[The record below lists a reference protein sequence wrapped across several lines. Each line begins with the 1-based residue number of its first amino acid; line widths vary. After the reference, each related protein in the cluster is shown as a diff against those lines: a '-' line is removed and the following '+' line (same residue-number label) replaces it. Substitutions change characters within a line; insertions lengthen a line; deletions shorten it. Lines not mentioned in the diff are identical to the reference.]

1 MTFESIEFP
10 VRHKAGYEANLHD
23 ISLHNK
29 MLYRYVDPQDRPG
42 TITSMS
48 VTPTIRQSQP
58 FLVARDLASLRDAV
72 ERLFEASDAGGVM
85 DIGEL
90 MVRSLGIHGQLR
102 WRHKDEQP
110 APLTAQ
116 LELAEDPQG
125 SRTLTMEWD
134 GQPLLDDV
142 QEQLAWLGRLSG
154 ARLRQLAET
163 SRLYEAISRL
173 ALAERLQRALYAIAE
188 QAGAGHDMP
197 EMMRSLHAIVSSLM
211 YAENF
216 YIVLHDTTTD
226 TIRFPYYIDT
236 VDTDP
241 PPPDQD
247 MPLQEMLHS
256 LTWNLLH
263 EGRPMM
269 GSIEE
274 LGQQFGERFVLMGP
288 SCEHWLGVPLLR
300 AGKVVGGIVVQ
311 SYRTDTHYSRHDLEL
326 LSYVAQHVQTALE
339 RREAHLELGRRVTD
353 RTAAL
358 REANRVL
365 RQQVLQRQRGER
377 LQAALFRIAELA
389 NTSGSLE
396 NFYTAVHQAISGL
409 LYARNFY
416 IALVDEE
423 TESLTFPYSVDEI
436 DNVRPPRV
444 HGRGATEYVLRHGT
458 PLLAFPADI
467 DRLVATGEISH
478 FGASAVCWLGVPL
491 VWGDKVMGVLALQS
505 YSLEHNYHERDQEL
519 LTFVSYHIANALQ
532 RRYADSS
539 LKQAYAGLERRV
551 TERTRAL
558 ALANRDLREQIAE
571 RERVERRLKYETL
584 HDSLTGLPNRT
595 LLLQRLEQAMQRY
608 IENPIE
614 QFAVLFI
621 DLDRFKVINDSV
633 GHLIGDDLLFQV
645 GGRIRACL
653 KTRDVVARLGGDE
666 FAVLLEGIADTGK
679 AMVIAERIIVELQTP
694 FRLGTKEIFTSA
706 SIGIALSSPHY
717 KQPEELLRDADA
729 AMYNAKDGGRHRA
742 AMFDERLRR
751 EALSLLDMESDLRHA
766 LSRNEFVPFYQ
777 PIVEL
782 ADGRVAGYEALL
794 RWHHPQRGLLLPHDF
809 LLIAEDCGCA
819 EAIDWHIFERV
830 CKQGMKLIG
839 ADGFISINVSGRH
852 FRSPDL
858 DQKLLALFEQ
868 YAVPAQC
875 IRIEVTEHALLEN
888 PNQVKQMLQNLRNH
902 GIGIALDDFGTGY
915 SSLSYLHRY
924 PFETLK
930 IDRSFITELPVDDQ
944 ETQGLA
950 LVRAIQVLADS
961 LQMKVIAEGIEE
973 ESQRQALMKVGCRYG
988 QGFLFAMPQ
997 AAETWLGAVTP
1008 PRRT

>member
-1 MTFESIEFP
+1 
-10 VRHKAGYEANLHD
+10 
-23 ISLHNK
+23 
-29 MLYRYVDPQDRPG
+29 
-42 TITSMS
+42 MS
-48 VTPTIRQSQP
+48 ATPTIRSSGPPSAAQ
-58 FLVARDLASLRDAV
+58 DLAALHHAA
-72 ERLFEASDAGGVM
+72 ERLFEAADVGSVM
-85 DIGEL
+85 EICEL
-90 MVRSLGIHGQLR
+90 AWSSFGIHGRLR
-102 WRHKDEQP
+102 WRRVDEQP
-110 APLTAQ
+110 IHLPSGQ
-116 LELAEDPQG
+116 LDLAEDPQG
-125 SRTLTMEWD
+125 SRKLTLEATELPLPD
-134 GQPLLDDV
+134 GVRDSLV
-142 QEQLAWLGRLSG
+142 WLGRLAD

-216 YIVLHDTTTD
+216 YIVLYDAATD
-226 TIRFPYYIDT
+226 SVRFPYYLDIADN
-236 VDTDP
+236 DP
-241 PPPDQD
+241 PPPDQEL
-247 MPLQEMLHS
+247 PLRDMLHS
-256 LTWNLLH
+256 LTWNLLQ
-263 EGRPMM
+263 EGRPLM

-274 LGQQFGERFVLMGP
+274 LRQQFGDRFVLVGP

-300 AGKVVGGIVVQ
+300 SDRVVGGIVVQ
-311 SYRTDTHYSRHDLEL
+311 SYRTDTHYSQHDLEL
-326 LSYVAQHVQTALE
+326 LNYVAQHVQTALE
-339 RREAHLELGRRVTD
+339 RREAHIELGHRVTD

-389 NTSGSLE
+389 NTSEGPE
-396 NFYTAVHQAISGL
+396 KFYAAMHQVISGL

-416 IALVDEE
+416 IALVDA
-423 TESLTFPYSVDEI
+423 ESGHLTFPYSVD
-436 DNVRPPRV
+436 DVDSVRPPRA
-444 HGRGATEYVLRHGT
+444 HGRGLTEYVLRHGK
-458 PLLAFPADI
+458 PLLADPREVE
-467 DRLVATGEISH
+467 RLIALGEISH
-478 FGASAVCWLGVPL
+478 FGALSVCWLGVPL
-491 VWGDKVMGVLALQS
+491 ILGGKAMGVLALQS
-505 YSLEHNYHERDQEL
+505 YSPEHTYSERDQEL

-532 RRYADSS
+532 RKQTAAS

-584 HDSLTGLPNRT
+584 HDSLTGLPNRS
-595 LLLQRLEQAMQRY
+595 LLLQRLEQAMQRSVA
-608 IENPIE
+608 NPNE

-633 GHLIGDDLLFQV
+633 GHLVGDDLLFQV

-666 FAVLLEGIADTGK
+666 FAVLLDGIHDTGN
-679 AMVIAERIIVELQTP
+679 ATLIAERIINELQTP

-706 SIGIALSSPHY
+706 SIGVALSSPHY
-717 KQPEELLRDADA
+717 RQPEELLRDADA

-742 AMFDERLRR
+742 ALFDDRLRR

-766 LSRNEFVPFYQ
+766 LNRNEFEPFYQ

-782 ADGRVAGYEALL
+782 DSGRVAGYEALL
-794 RWHHPQRGLLLPHDF
+794 RWHHPERGLLTPHDF
-809 LLIAEDCGCA
+809 LLIAEECGCA
-819 EAIDWHIFERV
+819 EAIDWQIFEQV
-830 CKQGMKLIG
+830 CTQAVRLIG
-839 ADGFISINVSGRH
+839 TEGFISINVSGRH
-852 FRSPDL
+852 FRSVDL
-858 DQKLLALFEQ
+858 DQRLLALFEQ
-868 YAVPAQC
+868 YAVPPHC

-888 PNQVKQMLQNLRNH
+888 PTQVKRILKNLRSR

-915 SSLSYLHRY
+915 SSLSYLHQY
-924 PFETLK
+924 PFDTLK
-930 IDRSFITELPVDDQ
+930 IDRSFITELPQGDE

-973 ESQRQALMKVGCRYG
+973 ESQRQALLRVGCRYG
-988 QGFLFAMPQ
+988 QGFLFAASQP
-997 AAETWLGAVTP
+997 AKTWLSKNNNPLLLT
-1008 PRRT
+1008 

>member
-1 MTFESIEFP
+1 
-10 VRHKAGYEANLHD
+10 
-23 ISLHNK
+23 
-29 MLYRYVDPQDRPG
+29 
-42 TITSMS
+42 MS
-48 VTPTIRQSQP
+48 ATPTIRSSQP
-58 FLVARDLASLRDAV
+58 PSVARDLAALREAV
-72 ERLFEASDAGGVM
+72 ERLFEAPDAASVM
-85 DIGEL
+85 EICEL
-90 MVRSLGIHGQLR
+90 MLVNFGIQGRLR
-102 WRHKDEQP
+102 WRRMDEQ
-110 APLTAQ
+110 AGHIGGQ
-116 LELAEDPQG
+116 LDLAEDPQG
-125 SRTLTMEWD
+125 PRTLTLEWAD
-134 GQPLLDDV
+134 LPPPEIVRDRLD
-142 QEQLAWLGRLSG
+142 WLGRL
-154 ARLRQLAET
+154 ADTRLRQLAEI

-188 QAGAGHDMP
+188 QAGAEHDMP

-216 YIVLHDTTTD
+216 YIVLYDAATD
-226 TIRFPYYIDT
+226 TVRFPYYVDIA
-236 VDTDP
+236 DTDP
-241 PPPDQD
+241 PSPDQGV
-247 MPLQEMLHS
+247 PLHDMLHS
-256 LTWNLLH
+256 LTWTLLQ
-263 EGRPMM
+263 EGRPLM

-274 LGQQFGERFVLMGP
+274 LKQQFGDHFVPIGP

-300 AGKVVGGIVVQ
+300 GDRVVGGIVMQ
-311 SYRTDTHYSRHDLEL
+311 SYRADTHYSRHDLEL

-339 RREAHLELGRRVTD
+339 RREAHIELGRRVTD

-389 NTSGSLE
+389 NNSESLE
-396 NFYTAVHQAISGL
+396 KFYAAMHQVISGL

-423 TESLTFPYSVDEI
+423 NGHLTFPYSVDDV
-436 DNVRPPRV
+436 DNLRPPRA
-444 HGRGATEYVLRHGT
+444 HGRGVTEYVLRHAK
-458 PLLAFPADI
+458 PLLADMQAI
-467 DRLVATGEISH
+467 DHLIETGEISH
-478 FGASAVCWLGVPL
+478 FGSRSVCWLGVPL
-491 VWGDKVMGVLALQS
+491 IWGGKALGVLALQS
-505 YSLEHNYHERDQEL
+505 YSPEHTYNERDQEL

-532 RRYADSS
+532 RKQAASS

-608 IENPIE
+608 VANPNE

-633 GHLIGDDLLFQV
+633 GHLVGDDLLFQV

-666 FAVLLEGIADTGK
+666 FAVLLEGIVDTGK
-679 AMVIAERIIVELQTP
+679 ATLIAERIISELQTP

-717 KQPEELLRDADA
+717 RQPEELLRDADA

-742 AMFDERLRR
+742 AMFDDRLRR

-766 LSRNEFVPFYQ
+766 LSRNEFEPFYQ

-782 ADGRVAGYEALL
+782 ADGRVTGYEALL
-794 RWHHPQRGLLLPHDF
+794 RWHHPERGLLPPHDF
-809 LLIAEDCGCA
+809 LLIAEECGCA
-819 EAIDWHIFERV
+819 EAIDWQIFEQV
-830 CKQGMKLIG
+830 CTQAVRLIG
-839 ADGFISINVSGRH
+839 NEGFISINVSGRH
-852 FRSPDL
+852 FRSADL
-858 DQKLLALFEQ
+858 DQRLLALFEQ
-868 YAVPAQC
+868 YAVPTHC

-888 PNQVKQMLQNLRNH
+888 PTQVKQMLQNLRSH
-902 GIGIALDDFGTGY
+902 GVGIALDDFGTGY
-915 SSLSYLHRY
+915 SSLSYLHQY

-930 IDRSFITELPVDDQ
+930 IDRSFITELPPGDE

-961 LQMKVIAEGIEE
+961 LQMKVIAEGIED
-973 ESQRQALMKVGCRYG
+973 ESQRQALLRVGCRYG

-997 AAETWLGAVTP
+997 PAATWLSADKP
-1008 PRRT
+1008 LLLA

>member
-1 MTFESIEFP
+1 
-10 VRHKAGYEANLHD
+10 
-23 ISLHNK
+23 
-29 MLYRYVDPQDRPG
+29 
-42 TITSMS
+42 MS
-48 VTPTIRQSQP
+48 ASPTIRSSQP
-58 FLVARDLASLRDAV
+58 PPVARDLAALHAAV
-72 ERLFEASDAGGVM
+72 ERLFEAPDAAGVM
-85 DIGEL
+85 DVCEL
-90 MVRSLGIHGQLR
+90 MLDNLGIHGRLR
-102 WRHKDEQP
+102 WRRMDEQP
-110 APLTAQ
+110 GHLAGQ
-116 LELAEDPQG
+116 MDLAEDPQG
-125 SRTLTMEWD
+125 PRTLVLEWAD
-134 GQPLLDDV
+134 LPLPEALRDRLD
-142 QEQLAWLGRLSG
+142 WLGRL
-154 ARLRQLAET
+154 ADIRLHQLAET
-163 SRLYEAISRL
+163 SHLYEAISRL

-188 QAGAGHDMP
+188 QAGAEHDMP

-216 YIVLHDTTTD
+216 YIVLYDAATD
-226 TIRFPYYIDT
+226 TVRFPYYVDIA
-236 VDTDP
+236 DTDP
-241 PPPDQD
+241 PPPDQSL
-247 MPLQEMLHS
+247 PLHDMLHS
-256 LTWNLLH
+256 LTWNLLQ
-263 EGRPMM
+263 EGRPLM
-269 GSIEE
+269 GSFDE
-274 LGQQFGERFVLMGP
+274 LKQQFGDHFVPIGP
-288 SCEHWLGVPLLR
+288 SCEHWLGAPLLR
-300 AGKVVGGIVVQ
+300 SGRVVGGIVMQ
-311 SYRTDTHYSRHDLEL
+311 SYRADTHYSRHDLEL
-326 LSYVAQHVQTALE
+326 LNYVAQHVQTALE

-389 NTSGSLE
+389 NTSDSPE
-396 NFYTAVHQAISGL
+396 KFYAAMHQVISGL

-423 TESLTFPYSVDEI
+423 SGHLTFPYSVDDV
-436 DNVRPPRV
+436 DNERPPRA
-444 HGRGATEYVLRHGT
+444 HGRGATEYVLRHAK
-458 PLLAFPADI
+458 PLLATPAEI
-467 DRLVATGEISH
+467 DRLSAQGEISH
-478 FGASAVCWLGVPL
+478 FGARSVCWLGVPL
-491 VWGDKVMGVLALQS
+491 IWGGKAMGVLALQS
-505 YSLEHNYHERDQEL
+505 YSSEHTYNERDQEL

-532 RRYADSS
+532 RKQAAAS

-608 IENPIE
+608 AANPGE

-633 GHLIGDDLLFQV
+633 GHLVGDDLLFQV

-666 FAVLLEGIADTGK
+666 FAVLLEGIVETGK
-679 AMVIAERIIVELQTP
+679 ATLIAERIISELQTP

-706 SIGIALSSPHY
+706 SIGIALARPHY
-717 KQPEELLRDADA
+717 RQPEELLRDADA

-742 AMFDERLRR
+742 AMFDDRLRR

-766 LSRNEFVPFYQ
+766 LSRNEFEPFYQ

-782 ADGRVAGYEALL
+782 ADGRITGYEALL
-794 RWHHPQRGLLLPHDF
+794 RWHHPERGLLPPHDF
-809 LLIAEDCGCA
+809 LLIAEECGCA
-819 EAIDWHIFERV
+819 EAIDWQIFEQV
-830 CKQGMKLIG
+830 CTQAVRLIG
-839 ADGFISINVSGRH
+839 TDGFISINVSGRH
-852 FRSPDL
+852 FRSADL
-858 DQKLLALFEQ
+858 DQRLLALFDQ
-868 YAVPAQC
+868 YAVPTRC

-888 PNQVKQMLQNLRNH
+888 PTQVKQMLQNLRSH
-902 GIGIALDDFGTGY
+902 GVGIALDDFGTGY
-915 SSLSYLHRY
+915 SSLSYLHQY

-930 IDRSFITELPVDDQ
+930 IDRSFITELPPDDA

-973 ESQRQALMKVGCRYG
+973 ESQRQALLRVGCRYG
-988 QGFLFAMPQ
+988 QGFLFAEAQP
-997 AAETWLGAVTP
+997 ASTWLGADRP
-1008 PRRT
+1008 LLLA

>member
-1 MTFESIEFP
+1 
-10 VRHKAGYEANLHD
+10 
-23 ISLHNK
+23 
-29 MLYRYVDPQDRPG
+29 
-42 TITSMS
+42 MS
-48 VTPTIRQSQP
+48 VTPTMRPSQP
-58 FLVARDLASLRDAV
+58 FLVVRDLASLREAV
-72 ERLFEASDAGGVM
+72 ERLVEAPDANVVM
-85 DIGEL
+85 EIGEL
-90 MVRSLGIHGQLR
+90 MVRSLGIRGRLR
-102 WRHKDEQP
+102 WRVNEEQP
-110 APLTAQ
+110 ALSTSEALTDQHIIGHAASDQPPSEQIDLAQ
-116 LELAEDPQG
+116 DPQE
-125 SRTLTMEWD
+125 SRTLFLEWD
-134 GQPLLDDV
+134 GQTLLGGV
-142 QEQLAWLGRLSG
+142 REQLAWLGRLSG
-154 ARLRQLAET
+154 VRLRQLAET

-188 QAGAGHDMP
+188 QAGAAERDMP

-216 YIVLHDTTTD
+216 YIVLHDATTGN
-226 TIRFPYYIDT
+226 IRFPYYVDT

-241 PPPDQD
+241 PPPNQD
-247 MPLQEMLHS
+247 LSLNDMLHS

-263 EGRPMM
+263 EGRPLM

-274 LGQQFGERFVLMGP
+274 LGQHLGEHFVRMGP
-288 SCEHWLGVPLLR
+288 DCVHWLGVPLLR
-300 AGKVVGGIVVQ
+300 TGSVVGGLVVQ
-311 SYRTDTHYSRHDLEL
+311 SYRTDTHYSHSDLEL
-326 LSYVAQHVQTALE
+326 LNYVAQHVQTALE
-339 RREAHLELGRRVTD
+339 RREAHIELGRRVTD
-353 RTAAL
+353 RTSAL

-377 LQAALFRIAELA
+377 LQSALFRIAELA
-389 NTSGSLE
+389 NTSDSLE
-396 NFYTAVHQAISGL
+396 NFYAAVHQVISGL

-416 IALVDEE
+416 IALVEEE
-423 TESLTFPYSVDEI
+423 TGSLTFPYSVDEI
-436 DNVRPPRV
+436 DNVRPPRTD
-444 HGRGATEYVLRHGT
+444 GRGATEYVLRHGL

-467 DRLVATGEISH
+467 DRLVEMGEISH
-478 FGASAVCWLGVPL
+478 FGTRSVCWLGVPL

-505 YSLEHNYHERDQEL
+505 YSPEHDYHERDQEL

-532 RRYADSS
+532 RRYADSA

-608 IENPIE
+608 MANPGE

-633 GHLIGDDLLFQV
+633 GHLVGDDLLFQV

-679 AMVIAERIIVELQTP
+679 ALVIAERVIAELQAP

-717 KQPEELLRDADA
+717 RQPEELLRDADA
-729 AMYNAKDGGRHRA
+729 AMYNAKGAGRHRA

-782 ADGRVAGYEALL
+782 ADGRVTGYEALL
-794 RWHHPQRGLLLPHDF
+794 RWHHPQRGLLLPQDF
-809 LLIAEDCGCA
+809 LLVAEDCGCA
-819 EAIDWHIFERV
+819 EAIDWHIFEQV
-830 CKQGMKLIG
+830 CKQGVKLIG

-858 DQKLLALFEQ
+858 DQRLLALFEQ
-868 YAVPAQC
+868 YAVPTHC
-875 IRIEVTEHALLEN
+875 IRIEVTERALLEN
-888 PNQVKQMLQNLRNH
+888 PGQVKEMLQNLRRH
-902 GIGIALDDFGTGY
+902 GVGIALDDFGTGY
-915 SSLSYLHRY
+915 SSLSYLHQY

-961 LQMKVIAEGIEE
+961 LQMKVIAEGIEL
-973 ESQRQALMKVGCRYG
+973 ESQRQALINVGCRYG
-988 QGFLFAMPQ
+988 QGFLFAKAQ
-997 AAETWLGAVTP
+997 AAETWLTP
-1008 PRRT
+1008 

>member
-1 MTFESIEFP
+1 
-10 VRHKAGYEANLHD
+10 
-23 ISLHNK
+23 
-29 MLYRYVDPQDRPG
+29 
-42 TITSMS
+42 MS
-48 VTPTIRQSQP
+48 ATPTIRPSHP
-58 FLVARDLASLRDAV
+58 PPAVRDLAAWGEAV
-72 ERLFEASDAGGVM
+72 ERLFEAPDSDSVM
-85 DIGEL
+85 ENCEL
-90 MVRSLGIHGQLR
+90 MLAQVAFPGRLL
-102 WRHKDEQP
+102 WRRMDEQP
-110 APLTAQ
+110 GQPGRQ
-116 LELAEDPQG
+116 LSLAEDPQG
-125 SRTLTMEWD
+125 SRTLTLEWID
-134 GQPLLDDV
+134 LPPS
-142 QEQLAWLGRLSG
+142 EAERNQLQWLGRL
-154 ARLRQLAET
+154 ADTRLRQLAET

-188 QAGAGHDMP
+188 QAGADHDMP

-216 YIVLHDTTTD
+216 YIVLYDAVTD
-226 TIRFPYYIDT
+226 TVRFPYYVDIA
-236 VDTDP
+236 DTDP
-241 PPPDQD
+241 PSPDHAV
-247 MPLQEMLHS
+247 PLHDMLHS
-256 LTWNLLH
+256 LTWTLLQ
-263 EGRPMM
+263 EGRPLM

-274 LGQQFGERFVLMGP
+274 LKQQFGDHFVPIGP

-300 AGKVVGGIVVQ
+300 GDRVVGGIVMQ
-311 SYRTDTHYSRHDLEL
+311 SYRPDTHYSRQDQEL

-339 RREAHLELGRRVTD
+339 RREAHIELGRRVTD

-389 NTSGSLE
+389 NTSESLE
-396 NFYTAVHQAISGL
+396 KFYAAMHQVISGL

-416 IALVDEE
+416 IALLDEE
-423 TESLTFPYSVDEI
+423 NGHLTFPYSVDDV
-436 DNVRPPRV
+436 DNVRPPRA
-444 HGRGATEYVLRHGT
+444 HGRGVTEYVLRHAK
-458 PLLAFPADI
+458 PLLADMQAI
-467 DRLVATGEISH
+467 DRLIESGEISH
-478 FGASAVCWLGVPL
+478 FGSRSVCWLGVPL
-491 VWGDKVMGVLALQS
+491 IWGGKALGVLALQS
-505 YSLEHNYHERDQEL
+505 YSPEHTYNERDQEL

-532 RRYADSS
+532 RKQAAAS
-539 LKQAYAGLERRV
+539 LKHAYAGLERRV

-608 IENPIE
+608 VANPNE

-633 GHLIGDDLLFQV
+633 GHLVGDDLLFQV

-666 FAVLLEGIADTGK
+666 FAVLLEGIVDTGK
-679 AMVIAERIIVELQTP
+679 AALIAERIISELQTP

-717 KQPEELLRDADA
+717 RQPEELLRDADA

-742 AMFDERLRR
+742 AMFDDRLRR

-766 LSRNEFVPFYQ
+766 LSRNEFEPFYQ

-782 ADGRVAGYEALL
+782 ADGRITGYEALL
-794 RWHHPQRGLLLPHDF
+794 RWHHPERGLLPPHDF
-809 LLIAEDCGCA
+809 LLIAEECGCA
-819 EAIDWHIFERV
+819 EAIDWQIFEQV
-830 CKQGMKLIG
+830 CTQAVRLIG
-839 ADGFISINVSGRH
+839 NEGFISINVSGRH
-852 FRSPDL
+852 FRSADL
-858 DQKLLALFEQ
+858 DQRLLALFEQ
-868 YAVPAQC
+868 YAVPTHC

-888 PNQVKQMLQNLRNH
+888 PTQVKQMLQNLRSH
-902 GIGIALDDFGTGY
+902 GVGIALDDFGTGY
-915 SSLSYLHRY
+915 SSLSYLHQY

-930 IDRSFITELPVDDQ
+930 IDRSFITELPPDDA

-973 ESQRQALMKVGCRYG
+973 ESQRQALLRVGCRYG

-997 AAETWLGAVTP
+997 PASTWLKADKP
-1008 PRRT
+1008 LLLA

>member
-1 MTFESIEFP
+1 
-10 VRHKAGYEANLHD
+10 
-23 ISLHNK
+23 
-29 MLYRYVDPQDRPG
+29 
-42 TITSMS
+42 MS
-48 VTPTIRQSQP
+48 ATPTIRSSQLP
-58 FLVARDLASLRDAV
+58 PVARDLAALHAAV
-72 ERLFEASDAGGVM
+72 ERLFEAPDATGVM
-85 DIGEL
+85 EVCEL
-90 MVRSLGIHGQLR
+90 MLDNLGIHGRLR
-102 WRHKDEQP
+102 WRRADEQP
-110 APLTAQ
+110 DQ
-116 LELAEDPQG
+116 LAGQTDLAEDPQG
-125 SRTLTMEWD
+125 PRTLMLEWTEL
-134 GQPLLDDV
+134 PLPEDLRDRLD
-142 QEQLAWLGRLSG
+142 WLGRL
-154 ARLRQLAET
+154 ADIRLHQLAET

-188 QAGAGHDMP
+188 QAGAEHDMP

-216 YIVLHDTTTD
+216 YIVLYDAATD
-226 TIRFPYYIDT
+226 TVRFPYYVDIA
-236 VDTDP
+236 DTDP
-241 PPPDQD
+241 PPPDQNL
-247 MPLQEMLHS
+247 PLHDMLHS
-256 LTWNLLH
+256 LTWNLLQ
-263 EGRPMM
+263 EGRPLM
-269 GSIEE
+269 GSFEE
-274 LGQQFGERFVLMGP
+274 LKQQFGDRFVPIGP
-288 SCEHWLGVPLLR
+288 SCEHWLGAPLLR
-300 AGKVVGGIVVQ
+300 AGRVVGGIVMQ
-311 SYRTDTHYSRHDLEL
+311 SYRADTHYSRHDLEL
-326 LSYVAQHVQTALE
+326 LNYVAQHVQTALE

-389 NTSGSLE
+389 NASDSLDK
-396 NFYTAVHQAISGL
+396 FYAAMHQVISGL

-423 TESLTFPYSVDEI
+423 NGHLTFPYSVD
-436 DNVRPPRV
+436 DVDSVRPPRA
-444 HGRGATEYVLRHGT
+444 HGRGATEYVLRHAK
-458 PLLAFPADI
+458 PLLATPAEI
-467 DRLVATGEISH
+467 DRLGALGEISH
-478 FGASAVCWLGVPL
+478 FGARSVCWLGVPL
-491 VWGDKVMGVLALQS
+491 IWGGKAMGVLALQS
-505 YSLEHNYHERDQEL
+505 YSSEHTYNERDQEL

-532 RRYADSS
+532 RKQAAAA

-608 IENPIE
+608 AANSSE

-633 GHLIGDDLLFQV
+633 GHLVGDDLLFQV

-666 FAVLLEGIADTGK
+666 FAVLLEGIVETRK
-679 AMVIAERIIVELQTP
+679 ATLIAERIISELQAP

-706 SIGIALSSPHY
+706 SIGIALASPHY
-717 KQPEELLRDADA
+717 RQPEELLRDADA

-742 AMFDERLRR
+742 AMFDDRLRR

-766 LSRNEFVPFYQ
+766 LSRNEFEPFYQ

-782 ADGRVAGYEALL
+782 ADGRITGYEALL
-794 RWHHPQRGLLLPHDF
+794 RWHHPERGLLAPQDF
-809 LLIAEDCGCA
+809 LLIAEECGCA
-819 EAIDWHIFERV
+819 EAIDWQIFEQV
-830 CKQGMKLIG
+830 CTQAVRLIG
-839 ADGFISINVSGRH
+839 TEGFISINVSGRH
-852 FRSPDL
+852 FRSADL
-858 DQKLLALFEQ
+858 DQRLLALFDQ
-868 YAVPAQC
+868 YAVPTRC

-888 PNQVKQMLQNLRNH
+888 PTQVKLMLQNLRSH
-902 GIGIALDDFGTGY
+902 GVGIALDDFGTGY
-915 SSLSYLHRY
+915 SSLSYLHQY

-930 IDRSFITELPVDDQ
+930 IDRSFITELPPDDA

-973 ESQRQALMKVGCRYG
+973 ESQRQALLRVGCRYG
-988 QGFLFAMPQ
+988 QGFLFAEAQP
-997 AAETWLGAVTP
+997 ASTWLGADKP
-1008 PRRT
+1008 LLLA